1 MYSDFKMVLQL
12 KTKFSF
18 LYYLVLTF
26 YATRCSQ
33 HTPVKAFRATET
45 KRIIR
50 HCLKSS
56 IDGDHGITGAE
67 TTARVEQEEE
77 SSSTTTTATAPSDIR
92 SVTFS
97 NLQKEQE
104 PQLLCNFLMEL
115 GACST
120 SIIDA
125 NRGTTDE
132 QSIFDEFDTASMTQ
146 TAVTTHCWN
155 HCHVSAH
162 FPASTSLTGMMEIVS
177 SVFPDIPKY
186 TNVTKVEDKDWV
198 LHVQKSW
205 KPIILPPF
213 ILRFPWHT
221 DKMVKEAIS
230 EKKEIIANDT
240 TVELELQGGIAFGTG
255 EHPTTQ
261 LCLEFVYD
269 AIIRQ
274 KSKTDVDD
282 VDDMLL
288 MDYGAGSGVLGM
300 AGCKLDSSFR
310 AIGVDIDV
318 DAVHIANANAETN
331 QVEMKNY
338 LSDLVQTTSDDES
351 TSIRL
356 KAYSSREG
364 QQAETLP
371 DELNGPIYDVCVSNI
386 LAAPLVSLAPTISSL
401 LKPGAPLG
409 LSGIMSSQSGMV
421 QSAYTEY
428 FDNLKIEKELLGWVL
443 ITGIRKK

>member
-1 MYSDFKMVLQL
+1 
-12 KTKFSF
+12 
-18 LYYLVLTF
+18 
-26 YATRCSQ
+26 
-33 HTPVKAFRATET
+33 
-45 KRIIR
+45 
-50 HCLKSS
+50 LKSS
-56 IDGDHGITGAE
+56 IDSDHGITAAE
-67 TTARVEQEEE
+67 TVKPVEQEEE
-77 SSSTTTTATAPSDIR
+77 LSTTTTAASDIR

-125 NRGTTDE
+125 DRGTTDE

-162 FPASTSLTGMMEIVS
+162 FPASTSLEWIMEIVRT
-177 SVFPDIPKY
+177 VFPDIPKY

-205 KPIILPPF
+205 KPIFLPPF
-213 ILRFPWHT
+213 VLRFPWHT
-221 DKMVKEAIS
+221 DDMVKEAIS
-230 EKKEIIANDT
+230 EKTETIANDNA
-240 TVELELQGGIAFGTG
+240 VELELQGGIAFGTG

-269 AIIRQ
+269 AIRQ
-274 KSKTDVDD
+274 KSKTD

-331 QVEMKNY
+331 QVDMKNY

-351 TSIRL
+351 TAIRL
-356 KAYSSREG
+356 KAYSSKVG

-371 DELNGPIYDVCVSNI
+371 DELNGPIYDVCVANI

-409 LSGIMSSQSGMV
+409 LSGIMSSQSSMV
-421 QSAYTEY
+421 LSAYTEY

-443 ITGIRKK
+443 ITGTRKNY